1 MCSSGDLL
9 ALPAAIRTAPPPES
23 RLADLPASLEFARRY
38 PRRPDAAPAARPCGL
53 VFPASRAKG
62 NLVGG
67 GDIVGTACRIRLAA
81 VSPLRL
87 VSSPPSAPSDARR
100 RLATFD
106 LPRPS
111 PGGGSSTVQRTPQQR
126 VIGFFGDAY
135 LRRGLGG
142 RWRALPSPPPRG
154 GDLCQSRGSSL
165 GRALV
170 KCWPSGHRAD
180 SWSPI
185 RPL

>member
-1 MCSSGDLL
+1 M
-9 ALPAAIRTAPPPES
+9 ALPAAILTAPPPES
-23 RLADLPASLEFARRY
+23 RLADLPASLEFTRRD
-38 PRRPDAAPAARPCGL
+38 PRRPRAASAARPCGL

-62 NLVGG
+62 NLFGG

-87 VSSPPSAPSDARR
+87 VSTPPSAPSDARR

-106 LPRPS
+106 LPRLS
-111 PGGGSSTVQRTPQQR
+111 LGGGLSTVQRTPQQR

-135 LRRGLGG
+135 LRRDRGC
-142 RWRALPSPPPRG
+142 RWRAFPSPPARG
-154 GDLCQSRGSSL
+154 GRLSQSRGSSF
-165 GRALV
+165 GGARV
-170 KCWPSGHRAD
+170 YCWRSGHRAD
-180 SWSPI
+180 CRSPI

>member
-9 ALPAAIRTAPPPES
+9 ALPAAIRTASPPES
-23 RLADLPASLEFARRY
+23 RLADLPASLEFARPD

-53 VFPASRAKG
+53 VLPASRAKG

-87 VSSPPSAPSDARR
+87 VSAPFSAPSDARR
-100 RLATFD
+100 RLAAFD
-106 LPRPS
+106 LPHPS
-111 PGGGSSTVQRTPQQR
+111 LGGGSPTVQRTPQQR

-135 LRRGLGG
+135 FRRDLDG
-142 RWRALPSPPPRG
+142 RWRALSSPPPRWG
-154 GDLCQSRGSSL
+154 VVYQSRGSSF
-165 GRALV
+165 GSALA
-170 KCWPSGHRAD
+170 KCWLTGHRAD

-185 RPL
+185 CPL